1 MIEAVLTDNG
11 LTMTGHAHTEAPP
24 GQNIVC
30 AAVSALTHTLLLGLT
45 DIAGMRIR
53 AREEPGNVCVEWQ
66 EINDT
71 GKAII
76 DTWYLGMLAIQEA
89 YGHIEFKRP

>member
-1 MIEAVLTDNG
+1 MIEAALTLNS
-11 LTMTGHAHTEAPP
+11 LAVTGHAVTGAPP

-45 DIAGMRIR
+45 DIAGMKIK
-53 AREEPGNVCVEWQ
+53 AREDPGNVCVEWQ

-76 DTWYLGMLAIQEA
+76 DTWYLGMLAIQDA